1 MRRPGCFK
9 SAAAKLEAMAKPHY
23 LDELDAAKNIG
34 YRSHMPSKHTTTV
47 H

>member
-9 SAAAKLEAMAKPHY
+9 SAAAKLEAMAKPHH
-23 LDELDAAKNIG
+23 LDALDAAKNVG